1 MTTNPLTKELFE
13 NVDENYRLFSLKLIP
28 DTKYRIIGV
37 RVPIIKNIA
46 KKYSANKELIKSFLD
61 DEHVYYEEWFLHGRF
76 IDDIKT
82 SVEDVFSRLD
92 FFLSHLDSW
101 SVCDSTSAGLKI
113 VKNHK
118 KVFYDKISEY
128 LKSDNPYTVRF
139 AVTLLMNYYL
149 DDDYCE
155 SAFRTVNAINT
166 EHYYVNMAIAWFYST
181 ALIKQYDKAVKYLEN
196 GTLNDFVHNKSI
208 QKAVESFRIS
218 NDVKDYLKKLK
229 RKK

>member
-1 MTTNPLTKELFE
+1 MINNPLTKELFE
-13 NVDENYRLFSLKLIP
+13 NADENCRLFSLKLIP

-46 KKYSANKELIKSFLD
+46 KKYSANKELIENFLAE
-61 DEHVYYEEWFLHGRF
+61 EHIYYEEWFLHGTF
-76 IDDIKT
+76 IDSIKN
-82 SVEDVFSRLD
+82 SVKEVFSRLD
-92 FFLSHLDSW
+92 FFLPHLDSW

-113 VKNHK
+113 VKKHK
-118 KVFYDKISEY
+118 KLFYEKISEY
-128 LKSDNPYTVRF
+128 LKSNNPYTVRF

-155 SAFRTVNAINT
+155 SAFQTVNTINI

-196 GTLNDFVHNKSI
+196 GTLSDFVHNKSI

-218 NDVKDYLKKLK
+218 NDIKDYLRKLK